1 MNRTERKQYIRQTEL
16 INRRFELKFK
26 PAIQKAIKSQIS
38 SLIKHLKENGN
49 VNGWNEISNPELSA
63 AVERLYKQVGVFYAN
78 KETRQLKKAE
88 GRKDIEIVM
97 EQKGFG
103 FNAIW
108 VNEILNYFRLHLVEH
123 ITFGAVQTMREYFLP
138 IISKAISEGTPFEEI
153 AREIEEKELVNGFRD
168 ELSEEVRDIDL
179 CQPCRNFFKR

>member
-78 KETRQLKKAE
+78 KK
-88 GRKDIEIVM
+88 
-97 EQKGFG
+97 
-103 FNAIW
+103 
-108 VNEILNYFRLHLVEH
+108 
-123 ITFGAVQTMREYFLP
+123 
-138 IISKAISEGTPFEEI
+138 IS
-153 AREIEEKELVNGFRD
+153 
-168 ELSEEVRDIDL
+168 
-179 CQPCRNFFKR
+179 